1 MTIHPVNCMTLYIEC
16 IHSLLMFMR
25 YFYAHD
31 TLDVSAIY
39 SMGMCLN
46 GNRVDFNNMPIEG
59 SRFLPFWQDDC
70 FHFVSGSIPRGENW
84 EFGSQIE
91 NSDMGGASYRLG
103 IRACA
108 GGSLWIAHRATLYV
122 SCREKRRSMASAP
135 DESGATA
142 ELQQLKVHDEDYNP
156 FTEEGN

>member
-1 MTIHPVNCMTLYIEC
+1 MGIELILTCQSRGRDSYLFGKTIAFILFPVPFQGERI
-16 IHSLLMFMR
+16 
-25 YFYAHD
+25 
-31 TLDVSAIY
+31 
-39 SMGMCLN
+39 
-46 GNRVDFNNMPIEG
+46 GNSVPK
-59 SRFLPFWQDDC
+59 
-70 FHFVSGSIPRGENW
+70 SI
-84 EFGSQIE
+84 FE
-91 NSDMGGASYRLG
+91 NSDMGGASYRLV